1 MQRSDAIRLVG
12 LLAGA
17 GHGWTDAHVEI
28 YADELQQLDDALAA
42 EDAVRRIIRTWDKP
56 VRVPVATIIAEYRR
70 DADRRATERRVLGR
84 PENVVSVQEGIRLA
98 WDSYRKACMLDGKE
112 PNPSLFG
119 RFMQGLD
126 RPTRVG

>member
-17 GHGWTDAHVEI
+17 GHRWTDAHVEI
-28 YADELQQLDDALAA
+28 YADEMQQLEDAQAA

-56 VRVPVATIIAEYRR
+56 VRVPVATIHSEYRR

-84 PENVVSVQEGIRLA
+84 PENIVDFDTGIRLA
-98 WDSYRKACMLDGKE
+98 WEAYRKAAMMDGKE
-112 PNPSLFG
+112 PNRALFY
-119 RFMQGLD
+119 RWIAEL
-126 RPTRVG
+126 R